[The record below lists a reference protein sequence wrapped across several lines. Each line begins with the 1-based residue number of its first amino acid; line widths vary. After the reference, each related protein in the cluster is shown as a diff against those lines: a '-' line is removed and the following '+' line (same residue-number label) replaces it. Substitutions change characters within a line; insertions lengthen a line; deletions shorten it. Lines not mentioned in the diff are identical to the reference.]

1 MYVWIFFPS
10 QYNTIQT
17 LHIYQKK
24 CNIVHVLWYCETGML
39 WNFQIGSAPT
49 VGPTWAGLPFVWQPV
64 WKTWSLCNPMISTEF
79 KSPATHHMTSI
90 PFYVDISGT
99 TSHESNDSGTHQSL
113 KCFLWDVLHVNFL
126 LQHFPRQGVSLPWY
140 MYFWVIYSFTFSIKL
155 LFIKLSLCP
164 R

>member
-1 MYVWIFFPS
+1 MILWDRNVIEFSDWISPYSWSYVNGLAVCLAACVENMVSLQPQS
-10 QYNTIQT
+10 Q
-17 LHIYQKK
+17 
-24 CNIVHVLWYCETGML
+24 VP
-39 WNFQIGSAPT
+39 GSH
-49 VGPTWAGLPFVWQPV
+49 
-64 WKTWSLCNPMISTEF
+64 NPMISTEF

-90 PFYVDISGT
+90 PFYVHISGT